1 MREISKK
8 YEMCK
13 ESNEELYKK
22 SSKELNTKSN
32 KKSNKELI
40 EKVLKTMRI
49 QQIGMIK
56 ISLIK
61 Y

>member
-1 MREISKK
+1 
-8 YEMCK
+8 MCK